1 MGINFKSTIKV
12 CIFCQMGSIDFLS
25 KSTKRSNMK
34 LFAGLV
40 ASAAAGSSVT
50 CNNVSTGAVE
60 MKMMVDVADVADA
73 AGPGADWTRSA
84 GQWEKIYTPTA
95 ADTTEVTGN
104 LQVTKVVD
112 SNGCD
117 KKTVDGVEV
126 CISKGHQF
134 TFTCNYPLADQTIST
149 DSDFTVSGS
158 DTIDSAVNYGSL
170 NYALTVDAG
179 ATFAI
184 GNAVTATITPVSSGL
199 VTATILSCE
208 VTNSDLSIDNQVS
221 VIKTQASSCQT
232 ECSTGWTLFNMN
244 GESTCLHYH
253 GSAPI
258 TTAAGICANLA
269 SRLPLPVN
277 EQQSTDMR
285 DAFNSL
291 VSYGHV
297 ALDGNDSNA
306 ENQWRRDDGT
316 IIGYFNWNTGMQQPD
331 NSNGQDFLGMHKD
344 NSMWNDFTP
353 NSNLH
358 VVCQQDTCAIHDI
371 QNPTCDL
378 GVTITTGQGD
388 STLGFAFNS
397 FKWSTSKVG
406 GNNVAENQSLTC
418 AIALAKSPPT
428 VNAQKCT

>member
-1 MGINFKSTIKV
+1 
-12 CIFCQMGSIDFLS
+12 
-25 KSTKRSNMK
+25 MK

-158 DTIDSAVNYGSL
+158 DTTDSAVNYGSL

-208 VTNSDLSIDNQVS
+208 VTNSDLAIDNQVS
-221 VIKTQASSCQT
+221 VIKTQAVSQGVACT
-232 ECSTGWTLFNMN
+232 TGCAAGWTLFTLN
-244 GESTCLHYH
+244 GESSCLKKYGKH
-253 GSAPI
+253 AI
-258 TTAAGICANLA
+258 NTAAATCASA
-269 SRLPLPVN
+269 SAHLPLPVN
-277 EQQSTDMR
+277 QQHDADMR
-285 DAFNSL
+285 AALTALGFGLTDN
-291 VSYGHV
+291 V
-297 ALDGNDSNA
+297 ALDGDDIDV
-306 ENQWRRDDGT
+306 EGQWQRADGT
-316 IIGYFNWNTGMQQPD
+316 TIDYLNWKAGEP
-331 NSNGQDFLGMHKD
+331 
-344 NSMWNDFTP
+344 NDFNGGEDFMGTAWYSGWADFSP
-353 NSNLH
+353 THVVN
-358 VVCQQDTCAIHDI
+358 VVCQQDIC
-371 QNPTCDL
+371 QQKPTCDL

-406 GNNVAENQSLTC
+406 GNDVAENQSLTC
-418 AIALAKSPPT
+418 AIALAKTPT
-428 VNAQKCT
+428 TVTSQKCT